1 MPLFMKAPPQAWAT
15 LSLAL
20 AAVLALSACD
30 RRKEGNAGDMSPAT
44 GATNPTP
51 SETPPAGSTG
61 AGSASTVTSPMT
73 ATMPPSASTT
83 AGTGAALNSA
93 DQAFLAE
100 VTRAN
105 EEEIAV
111 TALGMERGNRK
122 DKALAKSLHDA
133 HVGLRGQVAALM
145 PNAPTPAPGT
155 VPASLAD
162 LNGAAFDKQL
172 LDVLH
177 EGHESAIRKFTDA
190 MNNPAL
196 SESVRTFAKATLPT
210 LQAHLQSVQDLR
222 SR

>member
-1 MPLFMKAPPQAWAT
+1 MSLFMKPLQPVGAA
-15 LSLAL
+15 LAL
-20 AAVLALSACD
+20 ALATVLALSACD
-30 RRKEGNAGDMSPAT
+30 RRKEGNAGDMAPAT
-44 GATNPTP
+44 GASNPSP
-51 SETPPAGSTG
+51 DETAPTG
-61 AGSASTVTSPMT
+61 TSASSASTVTSPMT
-73 ATMPPSASTT
+73 ATMPPSASTM

-93 DQAFLAE
+93 DQAFLGD

-111 TALGMERGNRK
+111 TALGMERGSAK

-133 HVGLRGQVAALM
+133 HVGLRSQVAALM
-145 PNAPTPAPGT
+145 PNAPAPAPGT

-162 LNGAAFDKQL
+162 LKGAAFDKQL

-177 EGHESAIRKFTDA
+177 EGHMSAIRKFSDA

-196 SESVRTFAKATLPT
+196 SESVRTFAKDTLPT
-210 LQAHLQSVQDLR
+210 LQAHLQSVQALR